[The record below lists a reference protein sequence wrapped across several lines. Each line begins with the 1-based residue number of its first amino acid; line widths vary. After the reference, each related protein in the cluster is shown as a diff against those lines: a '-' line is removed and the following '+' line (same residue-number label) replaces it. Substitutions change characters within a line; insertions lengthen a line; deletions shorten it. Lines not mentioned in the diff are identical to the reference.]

1 MDLVMKG
8 IADRLEKDGYD
19 VRRVSLSDGW
29 NVDGAKY
36 LAVCDGYRTD
46 GNGTK
51 KSTGYYI
58 RIFFDE
64 KGSEVDNSGWIY

>member
-1 MDLVMKG
+1 MKEIG
-8 IADRLEKDGYD
+8 DRLERDGYN
-19 VRRVSLSDGW
+19 VRWVSLSDGW

-51 KSTGYYI
+51 KSTGYSI
-58 RIFFDE
+58 RIFFDAD
-64 KGSEVDNSGWIY
+64 GHEVENSGWFY